1 MIVGYKE
8 DDQPIKMTS
17 KYNVIVNLFQ
27 RGMLSMMVNGMY
39 IRMGGL
45 NK

>member
-8 DDQPIKMTS
+8 MISQIKMTS
-17 KYNVIVNLFQ
+17 KYNAIVNLFQ

-39 IRMGGL
+39 ISGWEA
-45 NK
+45 